1 MWRRKLASA
10 LQAASPELLK
20 TKQARR
26 WCTLC
31 PLARQFACTLA
42 LQVAPE
48 SREAASKEAA
58 SINKKLEMLS
68 LTVTLILLLAV
79 EAQKNRAPV
88 CAIGLKKGAR
98 VRLPGGARGASQALQ
113 IRVRKQLPIPII
125 MIIDGDDLRR
135 DAPSVVGA
143 VERFVGLPP
152 QPPLSA
158 EDVTEAS
165 VRKKIAKTFPSFD
178 ERIGWSIHGAYDDEG
193 LPGEVEER
201 LSAFFKPHDEAF
213 FEILG
218 RRLAWRT

>member
-1 MWRRKLASA
+1 
-10 LQAASPELLK
+10 
-20 TKQARR
+20 
-26 WCTLC
+26 
-31 PLARQFACTLA
+31 
-42 LQVAPE
+42 
-48 SREAASKEAA
+48 
-58 SINKKLEMLS
+58 MLS
-68 LTVTLILLLAV
+68 LTLLLLLAV

-98 VRLPGGARGASQALQ
+98 VRLPGGARRASPALQ
-113 IRVRKQLPIPII
+113 IRVRKQLPIPIRSRT

-152 QPPLSA
+152 QPPLAA

-178 ERIGWSIHGAYDDEG
+178 ERIGWSIHGVYDDEG
-193 LPGEVEER
+193 LPVEVEER
-201 LSAFFKPHDEAF
+201 LSAFFRPHDDAF

>member
-1 MWRRKLASA
+1 
-10 LQAASPELLK
+10 
-20 TKQARR
+20 
-26 WCTLC
+26 
-31 PLARQFACTLA
+31 
-42 LQVAPE
+42 
-48 SREAASKEAA
+48 
-58 SINKKLEMLS
+58 
-68 LTVTLILLLAV
+68 
-79 EAQKNRAPV
+79 
-88 CAIGLKKGAR
+88 
-98 VRLPGGARGASQALQ
+98 
-113 IRVRKQLPIPII
+113 

-193 LPGEVEER
+193 LPVEVEDR
-201 LSAFFKPHDEAF
+201 LSRFFRPHDDAF

-218 RRLAWRT
+218 RRLPWRN